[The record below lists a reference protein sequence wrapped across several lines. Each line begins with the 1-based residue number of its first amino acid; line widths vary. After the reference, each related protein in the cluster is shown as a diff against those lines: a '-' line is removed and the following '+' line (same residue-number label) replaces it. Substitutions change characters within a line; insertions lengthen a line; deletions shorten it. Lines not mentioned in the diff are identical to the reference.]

1 MKTYCAA
8 VCAAVLGASLAQAQP
23 VELPLVSGESANP
36 TPVASFTG
44 TMSYDSALSRLTVFL
59 QNDSPL
65 DNLGSLTGFVFNS
78 DGDAV
83 ASYADPDLN
92 AGFQALNDGP
102 GADAGAFGHYE
113 YGAALG
119 GDFMNGGNP
128 DNGFFPLESGN
139 FFFNVTINGSAA
151 GDAVKVEDF
160 LKQNGVNGTIN
171 APLAVRFRAF
181 ADGGDNI
188 VGVKVKET
196 PPPPTPIPLP
206 AAAWSAL
213 SGLAL
218 LPAVRRRLSRQR

>member
-1 MKTYCAA
+1 M
-8 VCAAVLGASLAQAQP
+8 GASLAYAQP
-23 VELPLVSGESANP
+23 VPFEIGESANA
-36 TPVASFTG
+36 TPPAAFSG

-83 ASYADPDLN
+83 ATYSDPDLGG
-92 AGFQALNDGP
+92 GFQALTDGP
-102 GADAGAFGHYE
+102 GANAGAFGQYE

-119 GDFMNGGNP
+119 GDFMSGGDP

-160 LKQNGVNGTIN
+160 LSQNGVNGTIN

-181 ADGGDNI
+181 ADDGDNI
-188 VGVKVKET
+188 VGVKAKEV
-196 PPPPTPIPLP
+196 PPPSAIPLP

-218 LPAVRRRLSRQR
+218 LPIFRKRMTRRRPA